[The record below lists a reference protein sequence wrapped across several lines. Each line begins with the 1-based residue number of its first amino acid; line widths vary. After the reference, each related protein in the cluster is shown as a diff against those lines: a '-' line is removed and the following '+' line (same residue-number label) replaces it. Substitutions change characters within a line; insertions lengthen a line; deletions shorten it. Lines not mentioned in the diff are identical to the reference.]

1 MPVTASNLTW
11 TTDMLDRRV
20 GAPYVYGGVLSP
32 TNTRQG
38 CDCSALYAHILN
50 GALFGDRMTWQ
61 RIDPTNGNAWITTE
75 SWRPIRTG
83 QRGPFG
89 TITVGSPADIPANAP
104 VKIALHHG
112 PGGGANSHMW
122 GELQGR
128 RFESAG
134 GKGLVTGPAARAITD
149 PYGTDWAYLPAPA
162 GSSTPAPTPHTY
174 TVRSG
179 DTLGSIAGR
188 YGLDWRELG
197 RLNAHQNPDPHS
209 IYPGQVLFLTAR
221 RWPEDYTDRELLID
235 IARQIRGP
243 AGNGWPQLGNRTLVD
258 GVAALLEQL
267 PPF

>member
-32 TNTRQG
+32 TNVRQG

-61 RIDPTNGNAWITTE
+61 RIDPTNGGAWITTE

-89 TITVGSPADIPANAP
+89 TITVASPRDIPANAA

-122 GELQGR
+122 GELAGVR
-128 RFESAG
+128 YESAG
-134 GKGLVTGPAARAITD
+134 GKGLVSGDRARSITD

-162 GSSTPAPTPHTY
+162 DAGPPAGRPARY
-174 TVRSG
+174 TVARG
-179 DTLGSIAGR
+179 DTLGAIAGR
-188 YGLDWRELG
+188 YGVTVADLARW
-197 RLNAHQNPDPHS
+197 NNIADPNVVAV
-209 IYPGQVLFLTAR
+209 GQVLYLRER
-221 RWPEDYTDRELLID
+221 RWPEEWTDRELLID
-235 IARQIRGP
+235 IARQLRGP
-243 AGNGWPQLGNRTLVD
+243 AGTGWPQLGNRTLVD